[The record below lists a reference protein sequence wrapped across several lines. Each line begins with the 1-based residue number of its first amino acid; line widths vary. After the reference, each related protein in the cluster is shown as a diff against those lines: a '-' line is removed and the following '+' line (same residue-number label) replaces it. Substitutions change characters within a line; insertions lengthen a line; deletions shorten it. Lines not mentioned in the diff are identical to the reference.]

1 MLPGSG
7 HEAAEERVM
16 RCPRRELWVPLDPDS
31 EGMQGV
37 FDGFNQSLCVPGSDL
52 PTGWGVFESFVV
64 AGDHSEGL
72 YAEERSKFRCVLDS
86 DVVYCAVGVLL
97 AARSILW
104 EVLEEGGTL
113 NHTEELHPVADT
125 QDGDTTV
132 DHKARQLEIEV
143 LLWARGADGCR
154 VRPSLSEPFRVEVVT
169 SREHEGVD
177 VI

>member
-1 MLPGSG
+1 MD
-7 HEAAEERVM
+7 AEGEGVTRV
-16 RCPRRELWVPLDPDS
+16 
-31 EGMQGV
+31 
-37 FDGFNQSLCVPGSDL
+37 FNRLYESFFVPGSDL
-52 PTGWGVFESFVV
+52 PTGWGVFESLVV

-97 AARSILW
+97 AARSVLW

-113 NHTEELHPVADT
+113 SHTEELHPVADT